1 MYHEENDK
9 KRTVLT
15 NLKAQ
20 MAHREESR
28 EENTRLE
35 KQADRENLNR
45 FIEM

>member
-1 MYHEENDK
+1 MYVEEIDK

-15 NLKAQ
+15 NLQAQ
-20 MAHREESR
+20 IAHREESR
-28 EENTRLE
+28 DQNTRLE

>member
-1 MYHEENDK
+1 MYVEEVDK

-28 EENTRLE
+28 DQNTRLE
-35 KQADRENLNR
+35 K
-45 FIEM
+45 